1 MEPRT
6 HLAIDAALCGTP
18 VALSPGLA
26 RVALQT
32 TPRMAADARGLV
44 HGGFTFGLAD
54 YAAMLAV
61 NDPNVVLGEAHVRLT
76 RPVRVGDRVEAT
88 ATVSDAQGKKRE
100 VRVEA
105 RVGNHVVLEGT
116 FVCYV
121 PGRHVLDRE
130 NP

>member
-6 HLAIDAALCGTP
+6 HLAIDTALCGTP
-18 VALSPGLA
+18 VALSEGTA
-26 RVALQT
+26 RVALET
-32 TPRMAADARGLV
+32 TPRMAADARGLI

-61 NDPNVVLGEAHVRLT
+61 NDPNVVLAEAHVRLT
-76 RPVRVGDRVEAT
+76 RPVRVGDRVEA
-88 ATVSDAQGKKRE
+88 AASVSGARGKMRE

-105 RVGNHVVLEGT
+105 KVGDDVVLEGT

-130 NP
+130 KP